1 MMKAIAVIIA
11 GFLVM
16 PLLFTGI
23 NYSIGEQVP
32 KNSHAALLTGG
43 WVEQRDGLTILH
55 VNGSHYQM
63 GYQHGSL
70 LREQVQENIRAFLSF
85 ANQSISYSTLL
96 GWWTQESPYV
106 PQEYKD
112 EMQGIAD
119 GAGITYEEI
128 MVAITA
134 IEYADHGCYGIAA
147 WGNATTDGTLYHSRS
162 FDLPSTIKDPVT
174 GKHPYENSI
183 LVVRHPDD
191 GLASLA
197 PSIAGSFHTGGG
209 FNEGGV
215 ALGIQICWSKDQT
228 FLGNPYQFRVQAVL
242 DHAATAQEAIGILN
256 TNRTHGFNFVVS
268 QTSPA
273 EGFALEQTANH
284 TYVGTY
290 NASAESLPPF
300 YQLDHIVRR
309 TNVFLDPTIAR
320 TQRLL
325 YDPTGFLSFLLLLF
339 HKWIISP
346 YYAVYHL
353 YDSVSKELVATN
365 GTLELNTTMAALQ
378 TGYRSPNDFI
388 LRLIEILGKGTGMA
402 EAWNQWTACPS
413 TGDLVV
419 SFADNTTMAYKT
431 PVHYVNFYTLLHES
445 PP

>member
-1 MMKAIAVIIA
+1 MKNATVTFIIGLLIIPVLSPVITSSTSEQA
-11 GFLVM
+11 QKA
-16 PLLFTGI
+16 PHTNLL
-23 NYSIGEQVP
+23 
-32 KNSHAALLTGG
+32 AGG

-70 LREQVQENIRAFLSF
+70 LREQVQEDIRAFLTF
-85 ANQSISYSTLL
+85 ANASISYDTLL
-96 GWWTQESPYV
+96 GWWNLESPYV

-112 EMQGIAD
+112 EMQGVAD
-119 GAGITYEEI
+119 GAGISYEGI
-128 MVAITA
+128 AVAITA
-134 IEYADHGCYGIAA
+134 IEYADHGCYGISA
-147 WGNATTDGTLYHSRS
+147 WGNATTNGTLYHTRS

-174 GKHPYENSI
+174 GRHPYENSI
-183 LVVRHPDD
+183 LIVRKPDD

-197 PSIAGSFHTGGG
+197 PSIAGSTHTGGG
-209 FNEGGV
+209 INEDGV

-228 FLGNPYQFRVQAVL
+228 FEGNPYQFRVQAVL
-242 DHAATAQEAIGILN
+242 DHATTAQEAIDILN
-256 TNRTHGFNFVVS
+256 ANRTHGFNFVVS
-268 QTSPA
+268 QASPA
-273 EGFALEQTANH
+273 IGFALEQTENL

-290 NASAESLPPF
+290 NGSAESLPPF

-309 TNVFLDPTIAR
+309 TNVFLDPTIAK

-325 YDPTGFLSFLLLLF
+325 YDPSGFLSFLVLLL

-353 YDSVSKELVATN
+353 YDSVSKQLVAAN
-365 GTLELNTTMAALQ
+365 NSLDLNSTMAALQ
-378 TGYRSPNDFI
+378 NGYRSPNDFI

-419 SFADNTTMAYKT
+419 SFADSSAMAYKT
-431 PVHYVNFYTLLHES
+431 PVYYVNLFKLLHES

>member
-1 MMKAIAVIIA
+1 MKKALVVIIV
-11 GFLVM
+11 G
-16 PLLFTGI
+16 LFVIPIISTGI
-23 NYSIGEQVP
+23 NFSTGEQIQ
-32 KNSHAALLTGG
+32 KISHAGVVAGG

-63 GYQHGSL
+63 GFQHGSL
-70 LREQVQENIRAFLSF
+70 LREQVQENIRAFLTF

-96 GWWTQESPYV
+96 GWWNLESPFI

-119 GAGITYEEI
+119 GAGISYESI

-134 IEYADHGCYGIAA
+134 IEYADHGCYGISA
-147 WGNATTDGTLYHSRS
+147 WGNATTNGTLYHSRS

-183 LVVRHPDD
+183 LIVRHPDD
-191 GLASLA
+191 GFASLA

-209 FNEGGV
+209 INENGV

-242 DHAATAQEAIGILN
+242 DHATDAQEAIAILN

-268 QTSPA
+268 QASPP

-290 NASAESLPPF
+290 NASTESLPPF

-320 TQRLL
+320 TQRVL
-325 YDPTGFLSFLLLLF
+325 YDPTGFLGFLALLL

-353 YDSVSKELVATN
+353 YDSVSKELVAGN
-365 GTLELNTTMAALQ
+365 STLELNTTMAALQ
-378 TGYRSPNDFI
+378 NGYRSPNDLM
-388 LRLIEILGKGTGMA
+388 LRLIKFLGKGTGMA
-402 EAWNQWTACPS
+402 ESWNQWTACPS
-413 TGDLVV
+413 TGDMVV
-419 SFADNTTMAYKT
+419 SFANSTTMAYKT

-445 PP
+445 LP

>member
-1 MMKAIAVIIA
+1 MKKAFVIFMI
-11 GFLVM
+11 GLFVM
-16 PLLFTGI
+16 PVLSPLVYPRSAVQAQDGYRASLL
-23 NYSIGEQVP
+23 
-32 KNSHAALLTGG
+32 AGG
-43 WVEQRDGLTILH
+43 WVEERDSLTILH
-55 VNGSHYQM
+55 VNGSYYQM

-70 LREQVQENIRAFLSF
+70 LREWVQENIRAFLTF
-85 ANQSISYSTLL
+85 ANESISYDTLL
-96 GWWTQESPYV
+96 GWWNLESPYV

-112 EMQGIAD
+112 EVQGVAD
-119 GAGITYEEI
+119 GAGVSFESIV
-128 MVAITA
+128 VAITA

-147 WGNATTDGTLYHSRS
+147 WGNATSNGTLYHTRS
-162 FDLPSTIKDPVT
+162 FDLPSSIKDPVT
-174 GKHPYENSI
+174 GRHPYENSI

-197 PSIAGSFHTGGG
+197 PSIAGSPHTGGG
-209 FNEGGV
+209 INEDGV

-228 FLGNPYQFRVQAVL
+228 FEGNPYEFRVQAVL
-242 DHAATAQEAIGILN
+242 DHATSALEAIDILN

-268 QTSPA
+268 QASPA
-273 EGFALEQTANH
+273 IGYALEQTANL

-290 NASAESLPPF
+290 NASAESLSPF

-309 TNVFLDPTIAR
+309 TNVFLDPTIAK
-320 TQRLL
+320 TQRFL
-325 YDPTGFLSFLLLLF
+325 YDPTGFLSLLVLLL

-365 GTLELNTTMAALQ
+365 GTLDLNSTMTALRN
-378 TGYRSPNDFI
+378 GYRSPNDFI

-402 EAWNQWTACPS
+402 EAWNQWTACPAN
-413 TGDLVV
+413 GDMVV
-419 SFADNTTMAYKT
+419 SFADSSAMAFKN
-431 PVHYVNFYTLLHES
+431 PVHYVNFYSLLHES

>member
-1 MMKAIAVIIA
+1 MKKIMVAVIA
-11 GFLVM
+11 GLFIL
-16 PLLFTGI
+16 PLLFTATHDGT
-23 NYSIGEQVP
+23 SEQVFET
-32 KNSHAALLTGG
+32 NHASLLAGG
-43 WVEQRDGLTILH
+43 WVEESDGLTILH

-70 LREQVQENIRAFLSF
+70 LREQVRENIRAFLSY
-85 ANQSISYSTLL
+85 ANESISYNALL
-96 GWWTQESPYV
+96 GWWNLESPYV

-119 GAGITYEEI
+119 GAGISYEAI

-147 WGNATTDGTLYHSRS
+147 WGNATTNGTLYHTRS
-162 FDLPSTIKDPVT
+162 FDLPSSIKDPVT

-183 LVVRHPDD
+183 LIIRQPDD
-191 GLASLA
+191 GVASLA

-209 FNEGGV
+209 INEDGV

-228 FLGNPYQFRVQAVL
+228 FEGNPYQFRVQAVL
-242 DHAATAQEAIGILN
+242 DHATTAQDAIALLN

-268 QTSPA
+268 QASPA
-273 EGFALEQTANH
+273 EGFALEQTANL
-284 TYVGTY
+284 TYVGSY

-325 YDPTGFLSFLLLLF
+325 YDPTGFLGFLLLLL
-339 HKWIISP
+339 HKWVLSP

-353 YDSVSKELVATN
+353 YDSVSKQLVMTN

-378 TGYRSPNDFI
+378 NGYRSPNDLI
-388 LRLIEILGKGTGMA
+388 LRLIEILGRGTGMA

-413 TGDLVV
+413 TGAMVV
-419 SFADNTTMAYKT
+419 SFADGTTMAYKT
-431 PVHYVNFYTLLHES
+431 PVHYVNFYELLHES